1 MSAKD
6 KCPTAQVV
14 TTQTIN
20 IGNGL
25 SINRTTFACPDSSL
39 REASQAPPPPSKQ
52 IPTNVVGKRD
62 SIFAAFEK
70 RNAVECRNPA
80 PECQCGQDCE
90 FLHILSSLLSP
101 VVAFFRAH
109 IPTLAFITHAM
120 LLATN
125 TPVCLRHAPVLF

>member
-80 PECQCGQDCE
+80 PECQCGQDCK
-90 FLHILSSLLSP
+90 FSLLFAFALDSPPPSSLQSP
-101 VVAFFRAH
+101 YLFER
-109 IPTLAFITHAM
+109 ISPLRPSLPMLCSSLRTLWCA
-120 LLATN
+120 
-125 TPVCLRHAPVLF
+125 